1 MEKEL
6 EYFEPDSEN
15 FNIYKALFHKQS
27 HDVCRKEINKEWINT
42 SSREFSFCYAFI
54 GLKAQL
60 GRRSLKKIEDK
71 YILKA
76 FITCRVMKEAKVLKI
91 DLVCSRINLKLGKL
105 LLEIVE
111 NKANA
116 IGLKVIQI
124 DSLPNKPLIKWY
136 EKLGFFQ
143 VYIKNFEDGTEKA
156 YFMQKLLI

>member
-1 MEKEL
+1 MEREL
-6 EYFEPDSEN
+6 EYFEPNSQN
-15 FNIYKALFHKQS
+15 FNIYKKLFDKQS
-27 HDVCRKEINKEWINT
+27 QEVCRNKISKQWINA
-42 SSREFSFCYAFI
+42 SSNKFSFCYAFI

-76 FITCRVMKEAKVLKI
+76 FIICKILKEAKVLKI
-91 DLVCSRINLKLGKL
+91 ELICSRMNLKLGKV

-116 IGLKVIQI
+116 LDLKVIQI
-124 DSLPNKPLIKWY
+124 DSLPDKPLIKWY

-156 YFMQKLLI
+156 YFMQKLLV